1 MKRLKISLIILIA
14 VLLVGC
20 RKPSKEISQSAAE
33 SVSERAISQSAKVPA
48 LNGKWQ
54 GRLGTY
60 DGNQTYQISYD
71 QDFLYFG
78 QKKLVV
84 TGEND
89 NSVFTKTLEEQSWI
103 YEFRLVENG
112 LVVLPSFKITK
123 GGVGGDLAPIEL
135 LPVYQETLEV
145 NFFDEEEVSD
155 YHTVMKKIY
164 DLAEKKQPFE
174 LKVIT
179 FTIEGDPI
187 SQQITYDQEKIY
199 YIEDNRE
206 DQYGGE
212 ERGIVKV
219 TFNQLTYREVKD
231 SELATTEKLRKEYVL
246 SGGSKVKD
254 YSEVVF
260 DVTESP
266 EEFIE

>member
-1 MKRLKISLIILIA
+1 MKRLKISLLILIA

-20 RKPSKEISQSAAE
+20 RKPSKELSQSAAE
-33 SVSERAISQSAKVPA
+33 SVSEMAISQSAKVPA

-54 GRLGTY
+54 GCLGTY
-60 DGNQTYQISYD
+60 DGNQTYQISHD
-71 QDFLYFG
+71 QVFLYFG

-89 NSVFTKTLEEQSWI
+89 NSVFTKTPEPDPLI
-103 YEFRLVENG
+103 YNFRLVGNE
-112 LVVLPSFKITK
+112 LVVLPSFEDTK
-123 GGVGGDLAPIEL
+123 SGVVGDLAPIEL

-145 NFFDEEEVSD
+145 NFFNEEEVSD
-155 YHTVMKKIY
+155 YHAAMKKIY

-174 LKVIT
+174 LKVIM

-187 SQQITYDQEKIY
+187 SQQITYDQEKFY

-212 ERGIVKV
+212 ARGMVKV
-219 TFNQLTYREVKD
+219 TFNQLTYREVRD
-231 SELATTEKLRKEYVL
+231 SEMATTEKLRKEYVL

-260 DVTESP
+260 DVTEYP
-266 EEFIE
+266 EEFSE

>member
-1 MKRLKISLIILIA
+1 MKRLKISLLFLIS

-20 RKPSKEISQSAAE
+20 RKPSEEISQPAEE
-33 SVSERAISQSAKVPA
+33 SVSEIAISQSAKVLA

-60 DGNQTYQISYD
+60 DGNQTYQISHD
-71 QDFLYFG
+71 QDFLYFD

-103 YEFRLVENG
+103 YEFRIVENG
-112 LVVLPSFKITK
+112 LVVLPSFKVTK

-145 NFFDEEEVSD
+145 HFFDEEEVSD
-155 YHTVMKKIY
+155 YHAAMKKIY

-174 LKVIT
+174 LKVIM

-187 SQQITYDQEKIY
+187 SQQITYDQEKFY
-199 YIEDNRE
+199 YIADNRE

-212 ERGIVKV
+212 ERSMVKV
-219 TFNQLTYREVKD
+219 TFNQLTYREVRD
-231 SELATTEKLRKEYVL
+231 SEMATTEKLRKEYVL

-260 DVTESP
+260 DVTEYP
-266 EEFIE
+266 EEFSE